1 MDYPPPIPKE
11 LDGLKPATARS
22 LTNNGFTSKDKILEG
37 LLSGDLAIN
46 NGMVWGKNRHQ
57 DLLNWLGVIKIE
69 DKTVTTRYITLSNG
83 ATIAAPLEQA
93 TGASRRKPRS
103 HWTDKAEYLG

>member
-37 LLSGDLAIN
+37 LLRGDLDIN

-57 DLLNWLGVIKIE
+57 DLLNWLRITHIE
-69 DKTVTTRYITLSNG
+69 DKTVTTRYITFSNG
-83 ATIAAPLEQA
+83 ATMASPLEQT
-93 TGASRRKPRS
+93 TGASRRKSRS
-103 HWTDKAEYLG
+103 HWTDRAENIG